1 MAALFNDDIVIV
13 GLILSLPGLAFYL
26 SKHYKWA
33 HVISA
38 PGLCYLFGIML
49 SNLHITPP
57 KSPIYEIISTYT
69 VYLAL
74 PMILFSVNIKSWIK
88 IAKTSLISFV
98 SACFFVFI
106 VSIITGLLFAVKV
119 DNTHGWKVVGM
130 LVGTYTGGSM
140 NLAAVGKG
148 LNTPGDLFVAVNAVD
163 IVLYSVFLPLQ
174 LLLISF
180 LNKWG
185 FKDFNVLEYE
195 ENNKDETLHLL
206 HKKIKEEGY
215 WHKKSW
221 SLYDFIYIISISAF
235 IIAISFILS
244 HLFNFGIWTGTVN
257 ILLLTTFGLIAA
269 NIYKVRSLVGNEEVS
284 MYLLHTF
291 FVAIGSSAFMPTILK
306 QSPILII
313 WVAIAIY
320 GSAFLHYLVAGKI
333 LKIDHQTI
341 QVTAQA
347 AIGGPSTALALAIS
361 ANWPFLTITAVITG
375 LIGYGVGNYLGFGAA
390 FIVYSILF

>member
-1 MAALFNDDIVIV
+1 MAALFNDNIVIV

-33 HVISA
+33 HIISA
-38 PGLCYLFGIML
+38 PGLCYLFGITL

-57 KSPIYEIISTYT
+57 KSPIYDIISTYT
-69 VYLAL
+69 IYLAL
-74 PMILFSVNIKSWIK
+74 PMILFSVDIKCWVK
-88 IAKTSLISFV
+88 IAKTSLISFA

-106 VSIITGLLFAVKV
+106 VSIITGLLFASQV
-119 DNTHGWKVVGM
+119 DSIHGWKVVGM

-163 IVLYSVFLPLQ
+163 IVLYSFFLPLQ
-174 LLLISF
+174 LLLIPYLS
-180 LNKWG
+180 KWG

-195 ENNKDETLHLL
+195 KNYKDGSSNLL
-206 HKKIKEEGY
+206 HQKIKREGY
-215 WHKKSW
+215 WHKKNW
-221 SLYDFIYIISISAF
+221 NLYDFFYIVSISSF
-235 IIAISFILS
+235 IMALSYILS
-244 HLFNFGIWTGTVN
+244 HIFDFGVWSNTLN

-269 NIYKVRSLVGNEEVS
+269 HIDKIKKLIGNEEVS

-291 FVAIGSSAFMPTILK
+291 FVAIGASAFMPTILK

-320 GSAFLHYLVAGKI
+320 GSVFLHYFVAGKI

-375 LIGYGVGNYLGFGAA
+375 LIGYGIGNYLGFAAA
-390 FIVYSILF
+390 FIVYSFLF

>member
-1 MAALFNDDIVIV
+1 MATLFNDNIVIV
-13 GLILSLPGLAFYL
+13 GFLLSLPGLAFYL

-33 HVISA
+33 RVISA

-57 KSPIYEIISTYT
+57 ESPVYDIISTYT

-74 PMILFSVNIKSWIK
+74 PMILLSVNIKSWVR
-88 IAKTSLISFV
+88 IAKTSLISFGC
-98 SACFFVFI
+98 ACFFIFI
-106 VSIITGLLFAVKV
+106 ISIITGLFFAVKV
-119 DNTHGWKVVGM
+119 DGTHGWKVVGM
-130 LVGTYTGGSM
+130 LVGTYSGGSM

-148 LNTPGDLFVAVNAVD
+148 LNTPGDLFVAVNAAD
-163 IVLYSVFLPLQ
+163 IVLYSIFLPMQ
-174 LLLISF
+174 LLLIPF
-180 LNKWG
+180 LSRWG
-185 FKDFNVLEYE
+185 FKDFNVIKYE
-195 ENNKDETLHLL
+195 ESNIDSSSDLL

-221 SLYDFIYIISISAF
+221 NLYDFVYIFSISAF
-235 IIAISFILS
+235 IMAISFLIS

-269 NIYKVRSLVGNEEVS
+269 NFDKVKSLVGNEEIS
-284 MYLLHTF
+284 MYLLHIF
-291 FVAIGSSAFMPTILK
+291 FVAIGATAFMPTILK
-306 QSPILII
+306 QSPVLII
-313 WVAIAIY
+313 WIAIAIY
-320 GSAFLHYLVAGKI
+320 FSAFLHYLVAGKI

-347 AIGGPSTALALAIS
+347 AVGGPSTALALAIS
-361 ANWPFLTITAVITG
+361 ANWPSLTITAVIAG
-375 LIGYGVGNYLGFGAA
+375 LIGYGVGNYLGFAAA